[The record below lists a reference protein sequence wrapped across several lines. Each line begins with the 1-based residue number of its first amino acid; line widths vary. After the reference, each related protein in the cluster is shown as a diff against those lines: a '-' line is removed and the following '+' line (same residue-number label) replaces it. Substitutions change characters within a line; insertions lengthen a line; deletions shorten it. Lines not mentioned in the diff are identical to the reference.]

1 MSAAYVK
8 IAAMLVTIALGYFLH
23 QIHVFERQDSRVLLK
38 ILMNVTLPCLV
49 VSNLNGMTVTKDL
62 VMASLLG
69 IVINT
74 LYFGAAFLLSKRGD
88 AEDHLVKIFALSTF
102 NTGSYVIPFLT
113 GIASSY
119 SLAGVFA
126 FTYPG
131 TALFTYGISPAAAGL
146 IYSGQ
151 KGERSPARILLD
163 KLLHTVSCDVCVI
176 MLLLS
181 LFRISLPS
189 GLVSVCASI
198 GSASSTLAMLSIGIL
213 MDLKLPEG
221 EFIHDIGLV
230 LARLCISLLCAL
242 TVYFLLPLAYDIRA
256 AIALTVFAPAAS
268 YNSVMAL
275 HCGYKGS
282 RVAVI
287 SSLEMILSIAST
299 TVVTSLLF

>member
-49 VSNLNGMTVTKDL
+49 VSNLNGMTVTKGL

-131 TALFTYGISPAAAGL
+131 TALFTYGISPAVAGL

-163 KLLHTVSCDVCVI
+163 KLLHTVSCDVC
-176 MLLLS
+176 LS